1 MDRLNSRKGVD
12 RLKTSLTVH
21 TVSVFCLLFMF
32 QRKNNDLIL
41 TYLFCFINFRH
52 YCVKQSIT
60 DENLYLLTDARM
72 EALDR
77 SLSQLNLFDK
87 KKTDAVWKFVN
98 DIQTD
103 PYTAALST
111 FSKIADK
118 LIFR

>member
-1 MDRLNSRKGVD
+1 MN
-12 RLKTSLTVH
+12 
-21 TVSVFCLLFMF
+21 FYILLLDNEIIFYF
-32 QRKNNDLIL
+32 H
-41 TYLFCFINFRH
+41 FRH

-118 LIFR
+118 LIFRYISEQKICMNFLKRGSGLC

>member
-1 MDRLNSRKGVD
+1 ML
-12 RLKTSLTVH
+12 TS
-21 TVSVFCLLFMF
+21 
-32 QRKNNDLIL
+32 
-41 TYLFCFINFRH
+41 LFCFINFRH

-118 LIFR
+118 LIFRCV